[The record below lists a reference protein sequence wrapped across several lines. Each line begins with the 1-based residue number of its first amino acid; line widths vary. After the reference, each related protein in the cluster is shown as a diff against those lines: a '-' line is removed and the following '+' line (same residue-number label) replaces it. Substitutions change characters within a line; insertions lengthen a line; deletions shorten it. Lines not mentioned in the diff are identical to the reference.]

1 METNLED
8 NNYLD
13 NRSRG
18 LRPLIKTTETP
29 VQLLDW
35 CVLSVETPHQG
46 NITASLPVMAV
57 PDSSRDPS
65 GGS

>member
-8 NNYLD
+8 NK
-13 NRSRG
+13 SRG

-29 VQLLDW
+29 IQLLDW
-35 CVLSVETPHQG
+35 CVLSAETPHQG

-57 PDSSRDPS
+57 PDSSSDP
-65 GGS
+65 